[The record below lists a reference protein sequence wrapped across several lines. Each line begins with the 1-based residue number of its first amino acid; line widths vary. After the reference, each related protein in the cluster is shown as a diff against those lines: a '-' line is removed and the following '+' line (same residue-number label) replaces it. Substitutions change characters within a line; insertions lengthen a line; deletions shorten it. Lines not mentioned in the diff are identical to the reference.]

1 MTRTGS
7 DVVELDAE
15 QCWRLLRTHDLGR
28 LAVVGASG
36 ADVFPLNYLIY
47 DDGVY
52 FRTAPGSKL
61 DSLGLHPAVAF
72 EIDGRS
78 RRRVWSV
85 VMHGT
90 ARSLTDADL
99 VASSGVSRML
109 TDLPGEKHHYLTID
123 GPELTGRSFI
133 GTRRP
138 WNIRSIVVVGVAIA
152 VLAAVLGV
160 LGQLLGI
167 G

>member
-1 MTRTGS
+1 MTGTGS

-36 ADVFPLNYLIY
+36 ADVFPLNYLVY

-72 EIDGRS
+72 EIDGR
-78 RRRVWSV
+78 RRRKVWSV
-85 VMHGT
+85 IVHGT
-90 ARSLTDADL
+90 ARPVTDADL
-99 VASSGVSRML
+99 VASSGVSRMS

-123 GPELTGRSFI
+123 APELTGRSFI

-138 WNIRSIVVVGVAIA
+138 WSIRSIVVVGVAIA

>member
-1 MTRTGS
+1 MTAPGS
-7 DVVELDAE
+7 GIAELDAE

-28 LAVVGASG
+28 LAVVGAAG
-36 ADVFPLNYLIY
+36 ADVFPLNYLVH

-61 DSLGLHPAVAF
+61 NALDLHPAVAF

-78 RRRVWSV
+78 RRKVWSV
-85 VMHGT
+85 VVHGT
-90 ARSLTDADL
+90 ARPVTDAEV
-99 VASSGVSRML
+99 VASSGVSRMP

-123 GPELTGRSFI
+123 APHLTGRSFI
-133 GTRRP
+133 GTRRR
-138 WNIRSIVVVGVAIA
+138 WNIRSIVVVGV
-152 VLAAVLGV
+152 VAAVLV
-160 LGQLLGI
+160 AALGLIGQALGI